1 MMSMIDVGTVISEMN
16 GIGILGFPEPAGAA
30 AMALDVIKKGTK
42 NEGIPQ
48 AGPTSFAE
56 NQEQARVTMKRM
68 SEIADR
74 MSEMAVGMREQI
86 READGLLQEMDEAAS
101 VLRKVSK

>member
-1 MMSMIDVGTVISEMN
+1 MMSMNDVGTVISEMN
-16 GIGILGFPEPAGAA
+16 EIGIKGFSKPADAA
-30 AMALDVIKKGTK
+30 AMALDVIKKGIK
-42 NEGIPQ
+42 IEAKPKVGS
-48 AGPTSFAE
+48 ASFEE

>member
-1 MMSMIDVGTVISEMN
+1 MSMNDVGTVISEMN
-16 GIGILGFPEPAGAA
+16 EIGIKGFSKPADAA
-30 AMALDVIKKGTK
+30 AMALDVIKKGIKIEAKPKT
-42 NEGIPQ
+42 
-48 AGPTSFAE
+48 GPASFEE

>member
-1 MMSMIDVGTVISEMN
+1 MSMIDVGTVISEMN
-16 GIGILGFPEPAGAA
+16 GIGIRGFSEPAGAA
-30 AMALDVIKKGTK
+30 ALALDVIKKGTK
-42 NEGIPQ
+42 NEGMPK
-48 AGPTSFAE
+48 AGPASFAE
-56 NQEQARVTMKRM
+56 NREQARVTMKRM

-74 MSEMAVGMREQI
+74 MSEMALGMREQL